1 MILQTDKMID
11 KQLEEN
17 MGLTENKKVE
27 IFQKIVQFD
36 TENSN
41 EASVAEYIG
50 SLFEK
55 FENVKID
62 YIEAEENRKSVVVT
76 INGKNKGDKVLAFS
90 GHEDTVSAG
99 DSSSWKYNPFSAEI
113 HDGILYGR
121 GADDMKGGLSALVSA
136 ALDVVTDG
144 SDFAGTLK
152 LIATVGE
159 ETSEIGATQVTQS
172 GALDDVT
179 AMILGEPRKNFEIG
193 YTNKGVIDYRVYSS
207 GKSAHSSVPEK
218 GINAINALRKVM
230 DRFDEYF
237 DTLTEKNEVLGYFTN
252 AFTLIKGGEQLNQI
266 PDKAELGGNMR
277 TIPETP
283 NDQVI
288 SKLESIIAELN
299 EIEEAELKLEIV
311 FPELPLPVQPVS
323 DFTKLA
329 QAKIKEVSGFNGDL
343 VAGTG
348 TNEASEFIKGES
360 EFPILIFGPESDD
373 CAHAVNEHLKVETY
387 LQAAKIY
394 TEIIKSYLV

>member
-1 MILQTDKMID
+1 
-11 KQLEEN
+11 
-17 MGLTENKKVE
+17 
-27 IFQKIVQFD
+27 
-36 TENSN
+36 
-41 EASVAEYIG
+41 
-50 SLFEK
+50 
-55 FENVKID
+55 
-62 YIEAEENRKSVVVT
+62 
-76 INGKNKGDKVLAFS
+76 
-90 GHEDTVSAG
+90 
-99 DSSSWKYNPFSAEI
+99 KYNPFSAEI
-113 HDGILYGR
+113 HDGILYER

-299 EIEEAELKLEIV
+299 ESEEAELKLEIV

-323 DFTKLA
+323 DFTK
-329 QAKIKEVSGFNGDL
+329 
-343 VAGTG
+343 
-348 TNEASEFIKGES
+348 
-360 EFPILIFGPESDD
+360 
-373 CAHAVNEHLKVETY
+373 
-387 LQAAKIY
+387 
-394 TEIIKSYLV
+394 